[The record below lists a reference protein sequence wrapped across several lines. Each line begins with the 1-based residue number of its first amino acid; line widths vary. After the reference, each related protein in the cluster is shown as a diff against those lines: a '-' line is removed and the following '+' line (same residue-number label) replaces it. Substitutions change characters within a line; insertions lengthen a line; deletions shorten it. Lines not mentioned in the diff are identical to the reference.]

1 MVETITIRPE
11 PLTASG
17 APAPSVARASTVME
31 SSEPKVAFEDL
42 ASREFYGMV
51 KSGGSASELSAKHID
66 FFAPTPAGGT
76 GNADTEFGFA
86 DFLDII
92 NPLQHIPVV
101 STIYREL
108 TGDTIKPALKVI
120 GSAMLGGITGL
131 ASGVVDAVVETQTGK
146 DIGQNML
153 AMLGGDEEPATQV
166 AKAEAPKQ
174 EEKEIAA
181 KATVQPASVQ
191 LASVPQAPL
200 MPGYGIPQTAN
211 MPLIPATSK
220 EDQEVMAL
228 FGNSNISA
236 HASYKKA
243 NMLSYLTDVT
253 RSNKL

>member
-11 PLTASG
+11 PLISSG
-17 APAPSVARASTVME
+17 GPAPSVARASAIME

-42 ASREFYGMV
+42 AEREFYGMV
-51 KSGGSASELSAKHID
+51 KAGGSASELSAKHID
-66 FFAPTPAGGT
+66 FFAATPVGGT
-76 GNADTEFGFA
+76 GNSETEFGFA

-153 AMLGGDEEPATQV
+153 AMFGGGDEATTQV
-166 AKAEAPKQ
+166 AKAEEPKK
-174 EEKEIAA
+174 EEKHATANIA
-181 KATVQPASVQ
+181 VQPASVS
-191 LASVPQAPL
+191 LAAVPQAPL
-200 MPGYGIPQTAN
+200 MPGYGTPAAN

-220 EDQEVMAL
+220 EDKEVMAL